1 MNHQQVRKKNA
12 TVSELIQL
20 GESILKSYN
29 QPDAGIDARLLAMY
43 LLECDKMY
51 LMTNRDLEVAD
62 HIQESYLYLIAKR
75 TQGVPLQYI
84 TNEQEFMGLNFFVDS
99 RVLIPRQDTETLVE
113 TIINLSKEEPIHK
126 AVEVGVGSGCISVS
140 LAHFIPGIQITAID
154 ICQRALEVAKKNI
167 QTHDVAERVTTLESN
182 VFEKYEGVE
191 GALDLIVSNPPY
203 ISVVEC
209 KQLMKEVRE
218 FEPRHALTDENDG
231 LTFYKQITKE
241 AKKYLKENGLLA
253 YEIGYNQGDDV
264 KNILEQ
270 EGFKNIQV
278 IKDLPG
284 HDRVVIGRK

>member
-1 MNHQQVRKKNA
+1 MNHQQVRKKSVA
-12 TVSELIQL
+12 VSELIQL

-43 LLECDKMY
+43 LLECDRMY

-75 TQGVPLQYI
+75 TQGVPVQYI
-84 TNEQEFMGLNFFVDS
+84 TNEQEFMGLSFFVDS

-113 TIINLSKEEPIHK
+113 TIINLSKEVPIHK

-140 LAHFIPGIQITAID
+140 LAHFIPEIQITAID

-167 QTHDVAERVTTLESN
+167 KAHEVADRVTTLESN
-182 VFEKYEGVE
+182 VFEKYEGLE
-191 GALDLIVSNPPY
+191 ESLDLIVSNPPY

-231 LTFYKQITKE
+231 LTFYRQITKE
-241 AKKYLKENGLLA
+241 SKKYLKKNGLLA

-270 EGFKNIQV
+270 EGFKNIEV

>member
-20 GESILKSYN
+20 GEGILKSYN

-62 HIQESYLYLIAKR
+62 HIGESYLYLIAKR
-75 TQGVPLQYI
+75 TQGVPVQYI
-84 TNEQEFMGLNFFVDS
+84 INEQEFMGLKFFVDS

-113 TIINLSKEEPIHK
+113 TIINLSKEVPIHK

-140 LAHFIPGIQITAID
+140 LAHFIPEVEMTAID

-167 QTHDVAERVTTLESN
+167 QAHEMTDRVVILESN
-182 VFEKYEGVE
+182 VFEKYEGE
-191 GALDLIVSNPPY
+191 EASLDLIVSNPPY
-203 ISVVEC
+203 ISVEEC

-218 FEPRHALTDENDG
+218 FEPRHALTDGNDG
-231 LTFYKQITKE
+231 LTFYKKITKE

-253 YEIGYNQGDDV
+253 YEIGYNQGNDV
-264 KNILEQ
+264 KTILEQ